1 MNLSIKKISIF
12 FTTVLVALGPFTVFS
27 QEKIKKIIIDN
38 PDLNK
43 RLLTPP
49 TEKATGE
56 IKLVP
61 PEEILKRK
69 VEEEKKKKGIRCR
82 KKKA

>member
-49 TEKATGE
+49 TEKGYW
-56 IKLVP
+56 
-61 PEEILKRK
+61 RD
-69 VEEEKKKKGIRCR
+69 
-82 KKKA
+82 